1 MVMGRNECGSNAM
14 VTVQMTVWQENEE
27 YFSDKPI
34 IWSVLPNN
42 QVSTPVL

>member
-1 MVMGRNECGSNAM
+1 MGRNECGSNAM

-27 YFSDKPI
+27 YFQKNRQI
-34 IWSVLPNN
+34 GQFCQNN

>member
-27 YFSDKPI
+27 YFSENRQIGQFCKI
-34 IWSVLPNN
+34 IK
-42 QVSTPVL
+42 